1 MSVYSKYMRER
12 QRVQDI
18 VKKLE
23 SKGYYFNE
31 DVLPQVPKKITQ
43 ASVRKLEKITLKHV
57 YNKANI
63 VFEGGDYK
71 RGREAIRLEL
81 NTKKEIKRQYVMERV
96 HYYETIYDN
105 FINGIRRTPSPVF
118 KALSNIMEQFEAQL
132 GKERVAMALEEMPES
147 FHQIL
152 AQHRYDSEASVSDF
166 TTRLLAYVPELGRL
180 EREQLAEVIEENESY
195 IEPE

>member
-31 DVLPQVPKKITQ
+31 DVLPQVPKNITQ
-43 ASVRKLEKITLKHV
+43 ASVRKLEKITLKQV
-57 YNKANI
+57 YNKANL
-63 VFEGGDYK
+63 VLEGGDYK
-71 RGREAIRLEL
+71 PGREAIRIELE
-81 NTKKEIKRQYVMERV
+81 TKKQIKKEYVMERL

-105 FINGIRRTPSPVF
+105 FINGIRKTPSPVF
-118 KALSNIMEQFEAQL
+118 QALSNIMQQFEDQL

-152 AQHRYDSEASVSDF
+152 AQHRYDSEASVADF
-166 TTRLLAYVPELGRL
+166 TSRLLAYVPELGRL
-180 EREQLAEVIEENESY
+180 EREQLAEVIEENATY